1 MSTVFAA
8 ARRAAFL
15 VAVSASVT
23 AWALPGPAANSVQD
37 VLAARQSA
45 TAAGSAMTAHSR
57 QATTASAPDAANEIY
72 ASPYRAYPPSCLS
85 DGLPF
90 RSFPQTPTDPAAVQA
105 TLTLPG
111 DPAACLSASTAAE
124 CPVSPGNYSEAVTVT
139 AWRVAC
145 SGGKSAVLVE
155 FDRGASKEGNTTFYP
170 TFPAIAI
177 TQNGHTLF
185 PVRLADDPNTFFT
198 TTLSN
203 TPLYSSDIFVL
214 ENYFNS
220 TDQQIDYNKAF
231 TLIFDNTLQF
241 TFPDYNAGQYAAASQ
256 AVPISGYMSSN
267 WYDPAH
273 GGEGVLT
280 QIFDNNDGQTR
291 TFSAAWYTF
300 DKTGL
305 PFWLYTQ
312 GSINIGA
319 KSTGNLPVY
328 YATNG
333 GFAGAFGSSATFTQW
348 GTMSFK
354 FPDCSHMTFTFNGN
368 ADAVNG
374 PTTNGTNLQR
384 TWLRIANINSITCQ

>member
-1 MSTVFAA
+1 MSIVFAA
-8 ARRAAFL
+8 ARHAALL
-15 VAVSASVT
+15 VAVSASVN
-23 AWALPGPAANSVQD
+23 AWALPDSKAHAVQN

-45 TAAGSAMTAHSR
+45 AAAGAAMTAHSR
-57 QATTASAPDAANEIY
+57 QAMTAEAPAAASEIAAN
-72 ASPYRAYPPSCLS
+72 PYRAYPPSCLS

-90 RSFPQTPTDPAAVQA
+90 RSFPQTVNDPAPVQA

-111 DPAACLSASTAAE
+111 DPAACLSGSTAAE
-124 CPVSPGNYSEAVTVT
+124 CPVSPGNYSEVVTVT

-155 FDRGASKEGNTTFYP
+155 FDRAANKEGNTTFYP

-214 ENYFNS
+214 ENYFSS
-220 TDQQIDYNKAF
+220 TDLQIDYNKAF
-231 TLIFDNTLQF
+231 TLNFDNTLQF
-241 TFPDYNAGQYAAASQ
+241 TFQDYNPAQYVAAAQ

-267 WYDPAH
+267 WFDTAH
-273 GGEGVLT
+273 GGEGMLT
-280 QIFDNNDGQTR
+280 QVFDNNDGQTR
-291 TFSAAWYTF
+291 TFTAAWYTF

-312 GSINIGA
+312 GSIAIGA
-319 KSTGNLPVY
+319 KSTGSLPVF

-333 GFAGAFGSSATFTQW
+333 GFAGAFGSSATFTSW
-348 GTMSFK
+348 GTMNFK
-354 FPDCSHMTFTFNGN
+354 FPDCNHMTFTFNGN

-374 PTTNGTNLQR
+374 PTTNGTTLQR